1 MEETIKYLLA
11 LIIGTLISPLWT
23 KFLNKDK
30 SRLESDKL
38 RSDECLNTLA
48 LFKDSL
54 KEMERKNI
62 ELKDQIEE
70 LQSKNE
76 RTISHFNK
84 KIAELQEVNTYQ
96 TQKIMKLDEEVKKC
110 ADAKKT
116 ITKKKSV
123 RKAVN

>member
-11 LIIGTLISPLWT
+11 LIIGTLISPLWS

-30 SRLESDKL
+30 SKLESDKL

-54 KEMERKNI
+54 KEMERKNT
-62 ELKDQIEE
+62 ELKAKVDE
-70 LQSKNE
+70 LQDKND

-84 KIAELQEVNTYQ
+84 KIAELQEINTYQ
-96 TQKIMKLDEEVKKC
+96 TQKIIELDKEVKKC
-110 ADAKKT
+110 ADAKKPKP
-116 ITKKKSV
+116 KKKPV
-123 RKAVN
+123 RKAVI